1 MFATLLQGGRLNFN
15 EMELATLL
23 LFQGLAGEEMLARDA
38 IAELPAQIV
47 LKKDNHLE
55 MKKENIKR
63 ELENKETGAV
73 KHDYKNFENDDRL
86 DRAMDDDHQDPNYSP
101 SDDLKAQYPCEQC
114 GKCFKNKKR
123 VEAHSKK
130 HSETED
136 GVRDKTIEC
145 PSCSKTFS
153 NKYVLKTHMKSHTS
167 NPGSGDRALCNIC
180 SKTFANKY
188 ILKTH
193 IGSHSIDT
201 EAEGENLSCPVCQKT
216 FSNKYNLKY
225 HIRTHDEHGKENET
239 TLCNVCSKILKRTVL
254 KKHMRNMH
262 GETKTAECRYCGL
275 HTRMSS
281 INAHENRCKRSDEE
295 KLLRKVK
302 CGQCDKALSSRNKLR
317 RHMKNI
323 HGHMI

>member
-15 EMELATLL
+15 EMEQATLL

-63 ELENKETGAV
+63 ELENKETSAV
-73 KHDYKNFENDDRL
+73 KHDHKNFENDDRL

-193 IGSHSIDT
+193 IKSHSKER
-201 EAEGENLSCPVCQKT
+201 EASEGESHLCHVCQKS
-216 FSNKYNLKY
+216 FCNKYILKY
-225 HIRTHDEHGKENET
+225 HIRTHDEDGTENET
-239 TLCNVCSKILKRTVL
+239 LCNICSKTLVKRFLKR
-254 KKHMRNMH
+254 HMRNMH
-262 GETKTAECRYCGL
+262 GETKTVKCIYCGMNA
-275 HTRMSS
+275 RVSS
-281 INAHENRCKRSDEE
+281 IKRHERRCRQSDEE
-295 KLLRKVK
+295 KMLSKLK
-302 CGQCDKALSSRNKLR
+302 CEECGKGLSCRNKLR
-317 RHMKNI
+317 KHMKNI